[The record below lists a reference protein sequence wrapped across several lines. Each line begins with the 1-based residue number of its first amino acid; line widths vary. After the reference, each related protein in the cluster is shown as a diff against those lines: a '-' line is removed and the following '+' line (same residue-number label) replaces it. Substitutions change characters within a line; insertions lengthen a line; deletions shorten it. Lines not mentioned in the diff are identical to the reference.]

1 MDLNLVKTFV
11 KLAETGSFTQAA
23 KSLGQPKSR
32 VSRAI
37 SRLEEELAVQLVRR
51 TTRQTSLTSE
61 GEIFFRATGRI
72 IHELEEEIDSA
83 LDMGSDI
90 SGIIKITAP
99 EDLAQTY
106 LPTLI
111 SKYTKNYP
119 KVQIQTIITSEYVDL
134 IKNNVDLAFRIGK
147 LKDSN
152 LIQKKVGN
160 VKMILAASPK
170 YIKKWGAPKR
180 IKDLENHHFM
190 PFHHW
195 DKFPELYELNSRP
208 NIVGDSFVL
217 LVNLALADA
226 GITMLPDF
234 YAKQYL
240 EDNKLVRVVPSWE
253 GPPNDLNLLY
263 PTRKTS
269 ARVRLMIDMVSI

>member
-37 SRLEEELAVQLVRR
+37 GRLEEELSVQLVRR

-61 GEIFFRATGRI
+61 GEAFFHATGRI
-72 IHELEEEIDSA
+72 IHELEEEINSA

-90 SGIIKITAP
+90 SGVIKITAP
-99 EDLAQTY
+99 EDLAQAY
-106 LPTLI
+106 LPSLI
-111 SKYTKNYP
+111 STYTKSYP
-119 KVQIQTIITSEYVDL
+119 KVQIKTIITSDYVDL

-152 LIQKKVGN
+152 LIQKKIGS

-170 YIKKWGAPKR
+170 YIKKWGTPKKIR
-180 IKDLENHHFM
+180 DLEKHHFL

-195 DKFPELYELNSRP
+195 DKFPELYDLNISP

-217 LVNLALADA
+217 LVNLSLADA

-240 EDNKLVRVVPSWE
+240 DDHQLVQVLPSWE

-269 ARVRLMIDMVSI
+269 ARVRLMIDMVSN